1 MNKYMNLVEVT
12 DIF

>member
-1 MNKYMNLVEVT
+1 MNLVEVT